1 MDKGNGGPDNN
12 GQDTEASADPN
23 PGPPATAAPERPRGS
38 EGLDAPRLDFK
49 PSVPFRR
56 IDWP

>member
-23 PGPPATAAPERPRGS
+23 PGPPAPDRPRGS
-38 EGLDAPRLDFK
+38 EGLDAPRVFK
-49 PSVPFRR
+49 PSAPFRR